1 MLKYVQSDIDNGII
15 YINVGLYNILDSLD
29 SNIVPDYTLKCNPEV
44 ILCFLRKNYNMYD
57 VDGQKSLVNFND
69 STIKVY
75 KSNEDELMFVKI

>member
-29 SNIVPDYTLKCNPEV
+29 NNIVSDYVLKCNPEI
-44 ILCFLRKNYNMYD
+44 ILCFLRKNYGAYYVNE
-57 VDGQKSLVNFND
+57 QKSLIKFND

-75 KSNEDELMFVKI
+75 KSNEDELVFIKI